1 MVAILAL
8 CLMLGEF
15 MQIPQTSQAAQVT
28 VTGSAS
34 QTLALTPGQ
43 VAQAVVISAGK
54 AGESVD
60 IQLAGKVITIQAGVD
75 LQRGQTIELQRT
87 DTGDKAT
94 FKLLSVA
101 SVSPVLT
108 ELRPGVSLQAE
119 VIKLLP
125 QQAILLALQQT
136 GKLPIAMELDISRLS
151 SSFKPGQQLLV
162 QILSN
167 SPLSVA
173 LQNPNPTLKTAEALI
188 SQQRRLLPLVF
199 AQPPQLQNVIN
210 ALPELKS
217 MVPVQSAL
225 TQLWQNIR
233 ETQTVQ
239 QPANLQQ
246 AIQQSGVFL
255 ERQLMQPNPMIEG
268 DFKANLLKLAAAL
281 EGQIRQ
287 TANGQ
292 INAQNL
298 PVEVRN
304 ALINLLNQPSAL
316 QRLPSHITNALMAS
330 GQTPAQLLTM
340 LLAGQGTVAGAATS
354 NQPISMQ
361 NIPTQQLAQN
371 AQLQAGVTELAR
383 LQVLLREVETA
394 IARVQ
399 MNQLT
404 MVREAENPA
413 QPQVWL
419 LDVPLKDR
427 QQLQWMQL
435 QLKRGSK
442 QDEQDEEQ
450 WQVTLNLETQNLG
463 KLRAS
468 IALQTNN
475 VSVSLTA
482 EDPKAVALL
491 EDNIDLLHQKL
502 SALNLQVNQLSC
514 HCAPV
519 EWLAPLSQTNS
530 HSDSLLDI
538 SV

>member
-1 MVAILAL
+1 
-8 CLMLGEF
+8 MLGEF

-28 VTGSAS
+28 VTETAS
-34 QTLALTPGQ
+34 RTLSLTPGQ
-43 VAQAVVISAGK
+43 VAQAVVVSAGK
-54 AGESVD
+54 AGENVD
-60 IQLAGKVITIQAGVD
+60 IQLAGKVVTIQAGMD

-87 DTGDKAT
+87 DAGDKPA
-94 FKLLSVA
+94 FKILSVA
-101 SVSPVLT
+101 TVPPALT
-108 ELRPGVSLQAE
+108 EFRPGQTLLAE
-119 VIKLLP
+119 VIKIVP
-125 QQAILLALQQT
+125 QQSILLTLQQA
-136 GKLPIAMELDISRLS
+136 GRLPIPLELDISRLS
-151 SSFKPGQQLLV
+151 SNFKPGQQLLL
-162 QILSN
+162 QILST

-173 LQNPNPTLKTAEALI
+173 LQTPTTNSVDTLS

-217 MVPVQSAL
+217 MVPVQNAV

-233 ETQTVQ
+233 EMQSVQ
-239 QPANLQQ
+239 QSANLQQ

-255 ERQLMQPNPMIEG
+255 ERQLLQPNPQVNG
-268 DFKANLLKLAAAL
+268 DFKANLLKLATAL

-298 PVEVRN
+298 PVEIRT

-316 QRLPSHITNALMAS
+316 QQLPSHITNALLAS

-340 LLAGQGTVAGAATS
+340 LLAGQTSVATPANSQQALTAQS
-354 NQPISMQ
+354 QPA
-361 NIPTQQLAQN
+361 QQIAQN

-404 MVREAENPA
+404 MVREADNPT

-419 LDVPLKDR
+419 MDVPLRDKE
-427 QQLQWMQL
+427 QLQWMQL
-435 QLKRGSK
+435 QLQQGSK
-442 QDEQDEEQ
+442 QNQQEEEQ

-468 IALQTNN
+468 IGLQATN
-475 VSVSLTA
+475 VSVALTA
-482 EDPKAVALL
+482 EDPMAVALL
-491 EDNIDLLHQKL
+491 EANIDLLQEKL
-502 SALNLQVNQLSC
+502 AALNLQVRQLSC

-519 EWLAPLSQTNS
+519 EWLSPVSQSFNS
-530 HSDSLLDI
+530 DALLDI

>member
-1 MVAILAL
+1 
-8 CLMLGEF
+8 MLGEF

-28 VTGSAS
+28 VSGSVN
-34 QTLALTPGQ
+34 QTLPLTAGPI
-43 VAQAVVISAGK
+43 AQAVVVSTGK
-54 AGESVD
+54 AGENVD
-60 IQLAGKVITIQAGVD
+60 IQLAGKVFTIQAGID

-87 DTGDKAT
+87 DAGDKLAL
-94 FKLLSVA
+94 KILSVTTA
-101 SVSPVLT
+101 QPVLT
-108 ELRPGVSLQAE
+108 DLRPGQTLLAE
-119 VIKLLP
+119 VIKILP
-125 QQAILLALQQT
+125 QQSILMALQQT
-136 GKLPIAMELDISRLS
+136 GKLPVPLELDISRLS

-162 QILSN
+162 QILSS
-167 SPLSVA
+167 SPLNVS
-173 LQNPNPTLKTAEALI
+173 LQNPILNVAETLN
-188 SQQRRLLPLVF
+188 SQQRRLLPLVL

-217 MVPVQSAL
+217 MVPVQNAVS
-225 TQLWQNIR
+225 QMWQNIR
-233 ETQTVQ
+233 ELQSVQ
-239 QPANLQQ
+239 QPASLQQ

-255 ERQLMQPNPMIEG
+255 ERQLMQPNPQVSG

-298 PVEVRN
+298 PVEIRN
-304 ALINLLNQPSAL
+304 ALINLLNQSSAL
-316 QRLPSHITNALMAS
+316 QQLPSHITNALLAN

-340 LLAGQGTVAGAATS
+340 LLAGQTTVGTMTNSQQTLTA
-354 NQPISMQ
+354 Q
-361 NIPTQQLAQN
+361 NIATQQIAQN
-371 AQLQAGVTELAR
+371 AQLQAGVTDLAR

-399 MNQLT
+399 LNQLT
-404 MVREAENPA
+404 MVREADNPT

-419 LDVPLKDR
+419 MDVPLRDK
-427 QQLQWMQL
+427 QQLHWMQL
-435 QLKRGSK
+435 QLQKGAK
-442 QDEQDEEQ
+442 QDSDADEQ

-468 IALQTNN
+468 IGLQATM

-491 EDNIDLLHQKL
+491 EENIDILHQKL
-502 SALNLQVNQLSC
+502 SALNLQVRQLSC

-519 EWLAPLSQTNS
+519 EWLTPVSPSSQ
-530 HSDSLLDI
+530 SDALLDI

>member
-1 MVAILAL
+1 
-8 CLMLGEF
+8 

-34 QTLALTPGQ
+34 QTPALTPGQ

-54 AGESVD
+54 AGENVD
-60 IQLAGKVITIQAGVD
+60 IQLAGRVITIQAGVD
-75 LQRGQTIELQRT
+75 LQRGQTLELQRT
-87 DTGDKAT
+87 DAGASDKVAL
-94 FKLLSVA
+94 KLLSVA
-101 SVSPVLT
+101 AVTSVMPNF
-108 ELRPGVSLQAE
+108 RPGQTLLAE

-125 QQAILLALQQT
+125 QQSILLALPQA
-136 GKLPIAMELDISRLS
+136 GKLPVPLELDISRLN
-151 SSFKPGQQLLV
+151 SSFKPGQQLLL
-162 QILSN
+162 QILGN
-167 SPLSVA
+167 APLSVA
-173 LQNPNPTLKTAEALI
+173 LKTPNPNLSENLI
-188 SQQRRLLPLVF
+188 SQQRRLLPFVF

-210 ALPELKS
+210 SLPDLRT
-217 MVPVQSAL
+217 MTPVQNAL
-225 TQLWQNIR
+225 SQLWQNIR

-239 QPANLQQ
+239 QSANLQQ

-255 ERQLMQPNPMIEG
+255 ERQLMQPNPVISG

-298 PVEVRN
+298 PVEIRN

-316 QRLPSHITNALMAS
+316 QQLPSHITNALMAS

-340 LLAGQGTVAGAATS
+340 LLAGQGLAGNTS
-354 NQPISMQ
+354 PNVQNLNLQ
-361 NIPTQQLAQN
+361 NISVQQSTQN
-371 AQLQAGVTELAR
+371 AQFQAGVNELAR

-399 MNQLT
+399 MNQLN
-404 MVREAENPA
+404 MVREADNPA

-419 LDVPLKDR
+419 MDVPLRDK

-435 QLKRGSK
+435 QLQRGTK
-442 QDEQDEEQ
+442 QDEQDAEQ

-482 EDPKAVALL
+482 EDPEAVALL
-491 EDNIDLLHQKL
+491 EDNIGLLRDKL
-502 SALNLQVNQLSC
+502 SALDLQVQRLSC

-519 EWLAPLSQTNS
+519 EWLSPVAQTDS
-530 HSDSLLDI
+530 SDALLDI